1 MFEKQKFLSN
11 MQYTYYVLK
20 NILINF
26 SQRWSRGHKARGQGQ
41 GHKKKIRGQGQLSRV
56 QNLSRPRTRKL
67 EAKDQGHRRKGS
79 PKKNFFQAISKKKV
93 FKKKTLLVQE

>member
-41 GHKKKIRGQGQLSRV
+41 GHKK
-56 QNLSRPRTRKL
+56 NPRPRTALPRTEPL
-67 EAKDQGHRRKGS
+67 EAKDKKVRGQGPRAQMQGFS
-79 PKKNFFQAISKKKV
+79 KKKFFSGDLKKKV
-93 FKKKTLLVQE
+93 FKKKLC